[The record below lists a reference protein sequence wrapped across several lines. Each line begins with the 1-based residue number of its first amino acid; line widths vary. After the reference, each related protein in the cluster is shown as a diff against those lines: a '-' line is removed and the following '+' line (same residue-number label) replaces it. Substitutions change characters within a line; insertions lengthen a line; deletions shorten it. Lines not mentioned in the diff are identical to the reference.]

1 MSDTAELALIP
12 NHAVDE
18 GIHRGPVTCLH
29 LGDKTW
35 EHFTDVPLVLRT
47 HRGGEFIGGTIPSD
61 DSILLMGKQAH
72 GLPTVGQQDITC
84 QYLLYAEAVVGL
96 YHLPGS
102 KRHG

>member
-35 EHFTDVPLVLRT
+35 EHFTDVPLVL
-47 HRGGEFIGGTIPSD
+47 
-61 DSILLMGKQAH
+61 
-72 GLPTVGQQDITC
+72 
-84 QYLLYAEAVVGL
+84 
-96 YHLPGS
+96 
-102 KRHG
+102 